1 MGVVEIDGSMG
12 EGGGQILRYAAAL
25 SALTLTPVRIYNIR
39 AKREN
44 PGLRPQHLTALK
56 VLGELS
62 DAEIEGLAVGSR
74 EVVFK
79 PRKRRSGNL
88 VVDIGTAGSVSLVIQ
103 AILPVL
109 IFGDTGSKVILRGGT
124 NVPWS
129 PPIDY
134 IQYVLL
140 PNLEKLG
147 VKASVELVRRGH
159 YPKGGGEVILRVEK
173 TQKVRSVELV
183 KRGRV
188 IKAAVISHCVKLPR
202 HVAERQAKTA
212 REIFERLLGVKPEV
226 YVESYPPE
234 KDPHLSPGSGVL
246 VYVEAE
252 PGVRLGGDA
261 LGEKGKP
268 AEKVGEEA
276 AVKLLGDLETGM
288 ALDTHMGDMIV
299 PYLFVAD
306 GISRVGVAKLTL
318 HTMTAIQVSKLF
330 FPDAQVEVVGSEG
343 QPGFITVRGVAFSP

>member
-1 MGVVEIDGSMG
+1 MEIDGSMG

-39 AKREN
+39 ARREN
-44 PGLRPQHLTALK
+44 PGLRPQHLTALR

-62 DAEIEGLAVGSR
+62 DAEIEGLKVGSR

-79 PRKRRSGNL
+79 PKKRRSGNL

-109 IFGDTGSKVILRGGT
+109 IYGDTDSKVVLKGGT

-134 IQYVLL
+134 IQHVLL

-147 VKASVELVRRGH
+147 VNASVELVRRGH
-159 YPKGGGEVILRVEK
+159 YPKGGGEVVLRVEK
-173 TQKVRSVELV
+173 TRKIRNVELV
-183 KRGRV
+183 KRGKV
-188 IKAAVISHCVKLPR
+188 IGAAVISHCVKLPA

-212 REIFERLLGVKPEV
+212 REILERLLGVKPEV

-261 LGEKGKP
+261 LGEKGKL

-276 AVKLLGDLETGM
+276 AIKLLGDLETGM

-299 PYLFVAD
+299 PYLFVAE
-306 GISRVGVAKLTL
+306 GVSKVGVAKLTL
-318 HTMTAIQVSKLF
+318 HTVTAIQVSKLF
-330 FPDAQVEVVGSEG
+330 FPDAQVEVNGSVG